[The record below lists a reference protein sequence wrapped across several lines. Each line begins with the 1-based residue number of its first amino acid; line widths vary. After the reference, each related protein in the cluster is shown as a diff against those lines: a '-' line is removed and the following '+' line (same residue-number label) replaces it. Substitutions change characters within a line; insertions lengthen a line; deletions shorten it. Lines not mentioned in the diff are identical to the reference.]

1 MENREGICLGASN
14 AAADGFENRRQAIEV
29 ILLIQ
34 SFYQLVDKVSTDA

>member
-29 ILLIQ
+29 ICY
-34 SFYQLVDKVSTDA
+34 FNHFTN